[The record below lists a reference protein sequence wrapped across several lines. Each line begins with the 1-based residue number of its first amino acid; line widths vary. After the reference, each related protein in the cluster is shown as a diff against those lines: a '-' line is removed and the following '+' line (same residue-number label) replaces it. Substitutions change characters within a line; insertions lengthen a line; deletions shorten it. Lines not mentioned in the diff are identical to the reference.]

1 MEAIVLGFSDSCNW
15 HVFMGRLASYAY
27 GIVIRATSSQRRSSK
42 FFKPEL
48 AGGWALSGLGQ
59 NKVLEPTRKWGVQQ
73 VGTEDRAGI
82 TGWGWC
88 LEPGRNLAGG
98 VVREKREGFMT
109 SLGQEHLLRTGS
121 QEVLHST
128 STPGVATVENRTE
141 ILKKKKKNTAIG
153 MTQKFSSWV
162 YI

>member
-1 MEAIVLGFSDSCNW
+1 MLVTKRQGVRGLDDKEKLDPG
-15 HVFMGRLASYAY
+15 GRGRGLVEGRGS
-27 GIVIRATSSQRRSSK
+27 GE
-42 FFKPEL
+42 PEL